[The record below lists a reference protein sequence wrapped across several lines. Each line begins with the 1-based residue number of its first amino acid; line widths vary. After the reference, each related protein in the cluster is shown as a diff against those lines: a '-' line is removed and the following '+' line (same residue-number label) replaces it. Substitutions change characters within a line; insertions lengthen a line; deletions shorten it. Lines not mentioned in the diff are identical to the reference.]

1 MGSHNVY
8 RTIFIAPSFV
18 PLPKIENRR
27 YLIMASYSPHVSFD
41 DMDKVMEKV
50 SESSSPEGLMALNVF
65 LLLSDKDDT
74 RNI

>member
-1 MGSHNVY
+1 
-8 RTIFIAPSFV
+8 
-18 PLPKIENRR
+18 
-27 YLIMASYSPHVSFD
+27 MASYSPHVSFD